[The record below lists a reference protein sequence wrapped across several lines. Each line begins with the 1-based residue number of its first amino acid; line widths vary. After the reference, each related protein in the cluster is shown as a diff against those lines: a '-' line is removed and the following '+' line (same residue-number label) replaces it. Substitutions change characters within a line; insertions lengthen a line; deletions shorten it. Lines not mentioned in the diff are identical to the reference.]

1 MVKRTTL
8 IVVILLICISALA
21 IALFPHNH
29 SNNVQAAVS
38 RIPWMNGNTLWP
50 VGVNLAWY
58 NWDQDFLDNG
68 WDTRFTAIKAQFDTM
83 ASQGVHAVR
92 WWVFPDGNTAPLWS
106 GAQEGSTCTGLP
118 TNWVTHMVE
127 MADYAKSKNIRIY
140 FCFTSFDWGY
150 NGRSW
155 NHDDIFDNATIRKS
169 FLDNAV
175 KPILQ
180 ALGTHEG
187 VMGWDVIN
195 EPEWLIQSAD
205 GGDPNGSCESFS
217 LANMRAFAKDVA
229 DYVHLYAKQGVSVGS
244 ASMKWCGGQYQFWTG
259 LGLDFYDFHWY
270 DWATPYFNPFTT
282 APSALGLEK
291 PCIIGEMMP
300 NPQSASIAMTHQ
312 QVLEKLYANGYAG
325 YMPWA
330 WNDSANDCKPYIN
343 PSFNNF
349 EAAHPDVN
357 QITGGTTSTPTPVRT
372 PTPVTV
378 TPTPVR
384 TATPTATVTP
394 TPVLTATPI
403 RTATPRRATPLPS
416 NGRTPTPVRRTPTP
430 TRVPATPTP
439 IRVPVTPTPT
449 GVIVTAT
456 PTLAPATPTPVPQT
470 GSIKIQFYNQSTAS
484 TTNQLYLNI
493 KVVNT
498 GSGAVTLSNVK
509 IRYYYTVNGAQT
521 QNFYCDYSPVGSSNV
536 NGSFVT
542 MATPKTGADT
552 YVEAGFLSGAGSL
565 AAGANTIIQARVAK
579 SDWTNY
585 TQTDDYSFNSSAT
598 TFVDWTK
605 VTGYVSGALQWGTEP

>member
-1 MVKRTTL
+1 MVKRTGL
-8 IVVILLICISALA
+8 IVLILFICISALG
-21 IALFPHNH
+21 IALIPQN
-29 SNNVQAAVS
+29 NTGNVQAAVS
-38 RIPWMNGNTLWP
+38 RIPWLNGNTLWP

-68 WDTRFTAIKAQFDTM
+68 WDSRFVAIKAQFDTM
-83 ASQGVHAVR
+83 AAQGVRAVR

-106 GAQEGSTCTGLP
+106 GTGEGSTCTGLP
-118 TNWVTHMVE
+118 TNWVNHMVE
-127 MADYAKSKNIRIY
+127 MADYAKSKDIRIY

-150 NGRSW
+150 NNRAW

-195 EPEWLIQSAD
+195 EPEWLIASAD

-229 DYVHLYAKQGVSVGS
+229 DYVHLYAKHGVSVGS

-270 DWATPYFNPFTT
+270 DWATPYFNPLTK
-282 APSALGLEK
+282 APSALGLDK

-312 QVLEKLYANGYAG
+312 QVLEGLYANGYAG
-325 YMPWA
+325 YMPWS
-330 WNDSANDCKPYIN
+330 WNDTANDCKPYIN

-372 PTPVTV
+372 ATPVTV
-378 TPTPVR
+378 TPTPTPVR
-384 TATPTATVTP
+384 TATPVTVTP
-394 TPVLTATPI
+394 TPTPG
-403 RTATPRRATPLPS
+403 S
-416 NGRTPTPVRRTPTP
+416 GNY
-430 TRVPATPTP
+430 
-439 IRVPVTPTPT
+439 
-449 GVIVTAT
+449 IVTY
-456 PTLAPATPTPVPQT
+456 
-470 GSIKIQFYNQSTAS
+470 SMNDW
-484 TTNQLYLNI
+484 
-493 KVVNT
+493 
-498 GSGAVTLSNVK
+498 GSGA
-509 IRYYYTVNGAQT
+509 TVNITIKNNTSTAVNGWTLAWTFSGNQTITNLWSGSYT
-521 QNFYCDYSPVGSSNV
+521 QNGTSVSVKDAGYNASIPANGGTANFGFNISYSGTNAIPASFTL
-536 NGSFVT
+536 NG
-542 MATPKTGADT
+542 
-552 YVEAGFLSGAGSL
+552 
-565 AAGANTIIQARVAK
+565 AACQV
-579 SDWTNY
+579 
-585 TQTDDYSFNSSAT
+585 Q
-598 TFVDWTK
+598 
-605 VTGYVSGALQWGTEP
+605 